1 MRLFKLDTQ
10 NPTVPFQPHRS
21 RLAHKNVGGFLHVS
35 QLDGDGQ
42 NHVVHSNLLHCC
54 CASLN
59 VALALRLYPTA
70 QQDQSKFQIVIQS
83 F

>member
-10 NPTVPFQPHRS
+10 NPTVPFQPQRS
-21 RLAHKNVGGFLHVS
+21 RLAHKNVGGFLHVF

-42 NHVVHSNLLHCC
+42 DHVVHSNLLHCC

-59 VALALRLYPTA
+59 VALALRLYQTA
-70 QQDQSKFQIVIQS
+70 QQDQSKFQIIIQS